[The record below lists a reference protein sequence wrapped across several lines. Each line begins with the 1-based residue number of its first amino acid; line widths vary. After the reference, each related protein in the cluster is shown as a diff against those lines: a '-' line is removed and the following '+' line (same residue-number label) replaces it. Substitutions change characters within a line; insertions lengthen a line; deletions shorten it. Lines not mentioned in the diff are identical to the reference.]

1 MKKILIIIFIIII
14 FVIGGIF
21 GYKRILSIEKEN
33 KIIQLF
39 NKESLENFSKNKN
52 EMLEKLKTLNKEEA
66 DELYEQYLERNN
78 IILENL
84 NIEYEKFLSGG
95 INGIYNK
102 DIAENFTDEE
112 MKIANKFLNKYNL
125 ELWYF
130 ARGSYIIREVPDF
143 YYKTFKD
150 YVTDDYKEYLK
161 IASNE
166 NEEHYVAD
174 SGLCITLE
182 ELGDRIVTWENFL
195 EKYPNSKLNDKVND
209 TCNSYRRDY
218 ILGVPGGIYDYR
230 ESAEE
235 YNRFI
240 KKYPDSPT
248 TELLGYY
255 LEEVNLDKPED
266 NDSEA
271 LSKMIDEYIEKYFY
285 LGSLENRKKGN
296 LFSEQT
302 NTLLEEFNKNKEEII
317 NKVKTLN
324 KEEADKLYDE
334 YLEENKKFCESL
346 MQTEAFF
353 NHYMDLFESSTKA
366 KFQEAKKILNEYGLT
381 IIDIQGEFFPHIT
394 SNFYYEIFKD
404 YVSDEYRDYLKLTSK
419 DDDTEVIYMPTG
431 LATFEYNS
439 IIPLNIHEVGNKIL
453 AFRNF
458 LDKYPNTKFKGIFSV
473 YVFYILDYIDFS
485 LPYKKNENGID
496 EPEDY
501 YKISQENMVEYKEF
515 VKKNP
520 NELTTKCLNYLLNN
534 YKNKK
539 SEVIGQEIDK
549 IIEKEMKEKFGIEE
563 VWTF

>member
-1 MKKILIIIFIIII
+1 MKKILLILFTVVI

-21 GYKRILSIEKEN
+21 GYKKILSIEKEN

-39 NKESLENFSKNKN
+39 NKDSLENFSKNKN

-66 DELYEQYLERNN
+66 DELYEQYLESNN
-78 IILENL
+78 TILENL
-84 NIEYEKFLSGG
+84 NIEHDKLLSGG

-112 MKIANKFLNKYNL
+112 WKIANKFLNKYDL
-125 ELWYF
+125 ELWYL
-130 ARGSYIIREVPDF
+130 ARGTCIIKEVPDF

-161 IASNE
+161 ITSKE

-195 EKYPNSKLNDKVND
+195 EKYPNSKLNDKVNNI
-209 TCNSYRRDY
+209 CNSYRRDY
-218 ILGVPGGIYDYR
+218 ILGVPGGIYDYK

-255 LEEVNLDKPED
+255 LEEVNLDKPEN

-302 NTLLEEFNKNKEEII
+302 NNLLEEFNKNKKEVI
-317 NKVKTLN
+317 NKLKTLN
-324 KEEADKLYDE
+324 KEEANKFYED
-334 YLEENKKFCESL
+334 YLESNNEILEKMNENDYIMLDNAFYIGEGDIDKEKLNKQNKFL
-346 MQTEAFF
+346 D
-353 NHYMDLFESSTKA
+353 N
-366 KFQEAKKILNEYGLT
+366 YGLEVVEIEEGFMLT
-381 IIDIQGEFFPHIT
+381 EKKD
-394 SNFYYEIFKD
+394 FYYNIFKN
-404 YVSDEYRDYLKLTSK
+404 YVSDDYRDFIKLCSEDIDYIDYFSSLEEHPEIIADKVINWEKFLEKYPDSKLRKKANDICYSYRDDYILALTSSQT
-419 DDDTEVIYMPTG
+419 TEVLKNGKIN
-431 LATFEYNS
+431 EDVKE
-439 IIPLNIHEVGNKIL
+439 LNRFKN
-453 AFRNF
+453 
-458 LDKYPNTKFKGIFSV
+458 KYPNSPTTEIIK
-473 YVFYILDYIDFS
+473 
-485 LPYKKNENGID
+485 
-496 EPEDY
+496 Y
-501 YKISQENMVEYKEF
+501 YLE
-515 VKKNP
+515 
-520 NELTTKCLNYLLNN
+520 N
-534 YKNKK
+534 YKNEDIRDMLADKN
-539 SEVIGQEIDK
+539 EEIYNK
-549 IIEKEMKEKFGIEE
+549 GE
-563 VWTF
+563 

>member
-1 MKKILIIIFIIII
+1 MKKILLILFTVAI

-21 GYKRILSIEKEN
+21 GYKKILSIEKEN

-39 NKESLENFSKNKN
+39 NKDSLENFSKNKN

-66 DELYEQYLERNN
+66 DELYEQYLESNN
-78 IILENL
+78 TILENL
-84 NIEYEKFLSGG
+84 NIEHDKLLSGG

-112 MKIANKFLNKYNL
+112 WKIANKFLNKYDL
-125 ELWYF
+125 ELWYL
-130 ARGSYIIREVPDF
+130 ARGTCIIKEVPDF

-161 IASNE
+161 ITSKE

-195 EKYPNSKLNDKVND
+195 EKYPNSKLNDKVNNI
-209 TCNSYRRDY
+209 CNSYRRDY

-255 LEEVNLDKPED
+255 LEEVNLDKPEN

-302 NTLLEEFNKNKEEII
+302 NTLLKEFNKNKEEVI
-317 NKVKTLN
+317 NKLKTLN
-324 KEEADKLYDE
+324 KEEANKFYED
-334 YLEENKKFCESL
+334 YLESNNEILEKMNENDYIMLDNAFYIGEGDIDKEKLNKQNKFL
-346 MQTEAFF
+346 D
-353 NHYMDLFESSTKA
+353 N
-366 KFQEAKKILNEYGLT
+366 YGLEVVEIEEGFMLT
-381 IIDIQGEFFPHIT
+381 EKKD
-394 SNFYYEIFKD
+394 FYYNIFKN
-404 YVSDEYRDYLKLTSK
+404 YVSDDYRDFIKLCSEDIDYIDYFSSLEEHPEIIADKVINWEKFLEKYPDSKLRKKANDICYSYRDDYILALTSSQT
-419 DDDTEVIYMPTG
+419 TEVLKNGKIN
-431 LATFEYNS
+431 EDVKE
-439 IIPLNIHEVGNKIL
+439 LNRFKN
-453 AFRNF
+453 
-458 LDKYPNTKFKGIFSV
+458 KYPNSPTTEIIK
-473 YVFYILDYIDFS
+473 
-485 LPYKKNENGID
+485 
-496 EPEDY
+496 Y
-501 YKISQENMVEYKEF
+501 YLE
-515 VKKNP
+515 
-520 NELTTKCLNYLLNN
+520 N
-534 YKNKK
+534 YKNEDIRDMLADKN
-539 SEVIGQEIDK
+539 EEIYNK
-549 IIEKEMKEKFGIEE
+549 GE
-563 VWTF
+563 

>member
-1 MKKILIIIFIIII
+1 MKKILIIIFSIAI

-21 GYKRILSIEKEN
+21 GYKKILSIEKEN

-39 NKESLENFSKNKN
+39 NKDSLENFSKNKN

-66 DELYEQYLERNN
+66 DELYEQYLESNN

-84 NIEYEKFLSGG
+84 NIEHDKLLSGG

-102 DIAENFTDEE
+102 DTAENFTDEE
-112 MKIANKFLNKYNL
+112 WKIANKFLNRYDL
-125 ELWYF
+125 ELWYL
-130 ARGSYIIREVPDF
+130 ARGSCIIREVPDF

-161 IASNE
+161 ITSKE

-174 SGLCITLE
+174 SGLCIPLE

-195 EKYPNSKLNDKVND
+195 EKYPNSKLNDKVNNI
-209 TCNSYRRDY
+209 CNSYRRDY
-218 ILGVPGGIYDYR
+218 ILGVPGGIYDYK

-302 NTLLEEFNKNKEEII
+302 NTLLKEFNKNKEEVI
-317 NKVKTLN
+317 NKLKTLN
-324 KEEADKLYDE
+324 KEEADKFYED
-334 YLEENKKFCESL
+334 YLESNNEILEKMNENDYIML
-346 MQTEAFF
+346 DNAF
-353 NHYMDLFESSTKA
+353 YIGEGDIDKEK
-366 KFQEAKKILNEYGLT
+366 LNKQNKYLDKYGLEVVEIEEGFMLT
-381 IIDIQGEFFPHIT
+381 EKKD
-394 SNFYYEIFKD
+394 FYYNIFKN
-404 YVSDEYRDYLKLTSK
+404 YVSDDYRDFIKLCSEDIDYIDYFSSLEEHPEIIADKVINWEKFLEKYPDSKLRKKANDICYSYRDDYILSLTSSQT
-419 DDDTEVIYMPTG
+419 TEALKNGKINEDVK
-431 LATFEYNS
+431 E
-439 IIPLNIHEVGNKIL
+439 LNRFKN
-453 AFRNF
+453 
-458 LDKYPNTKFKGIFSV
+458 KYPNSPTTEIIK
-473 YVFYILDYIDFS
+473 
-485 LPYKKNENGID
+485 
-496 EPEDY
+496 Y
-501 YKISQENMVEYKEF
+501 YLE
-515 VKKNP
+515 
-520 NELTTKCLNYLLNN
+520 N
-534 YKNKK
+534 YKNEDIRDMLADKN
-539 SEVIGQEIDK
+539 EEIYNK
-549 IIEKEMKEKFGIEE
+549 GE
-563 VWTF
+563 

>member
-1 MKKILIIIFIIII
+1 MKKILLILFTVAI

-21 GYKRILSIEKEN
+21 GYKKILSIEKEN

-39 NKESLENFSKNKN
+39 NKDSLENFSKNKN

-66 DELYEQYLERNN
+66 DELYEQYLESNN
-78 IILENL
+78 TILKNL
-84 NIEYEKFLSGG
+84 NIEHDKLLSGG

-112 MKIANKFLNKYNL
+112 WKIANKFLNKYDL
-125 ELWYF
+125 ELWYL
-130 ARGSYIIREVPDF
+130 ARGTCIIKEVPDF

-161 IASNE
+161 ITSKE

-195 EKYPNSKLNDKVND
+195 EKYPNSKLNDKVNNI
-209 TCNSYRRDY
+209 CNSYRRDY
-218 ILGVPGGIYDYR
+218 ILGVPGGIYDYK

-255 LEEVNLDKPED
+255 LEEVNLDKPEN

-302 NTLLEEFNKNKEEII
+302 NTLLKEFNKNKEEVI
-317 NKVKTLN
+317 NKLKTLN
-324 KEEADKLYDE
+324 KEEANKFYED
-334 YLEENKKFCESL
+334 YLESNNEILEKMNENDYIML
-346 MQTEAFF
+346 DNAF
-353 NHYMDLFESSTKA
+353 YIGEGDIDKEK
-366 KFQEAKKILNEYGLT
+366 LNKQNKYLDNYGLEVVEIEEGFMLT
-381 IIDIQGEFFPHIT
+381 EKKD
-394 SNFYYEIFKD
+394 FYYNIFKN
-404 YVSDEYRDYLKLTSK
+404 YVSDDYRDFIKLCSEDIDYIDYFSSLEEHPEIIADKVINWEKFLEKYPDSKLRKKANDICYSYRDDYILALTSSQT
-419 DDDTEVIYMPTG
+419 TEVLKNGKIN
-431 LATFEYNS
+431 EDVKE
-439 IIPLNIHEVGNKIL
+439 LNRFKN
-453 AFRNF
+453 
-458 LDKYPNTKFKGIFSV
+458 KYPNSPTTEIIK
-473 YVFYILDYIDFS
+473 
-485 LPYKKNENGID
+485 
-496 EPEDY
+496 Y
-501 YKISQENMVEYKEF
+501 YLE
-515 VKKNP
+515 
-520 NELTTKCLNYLLNN
+520 N
-534 YKNKK
+534 YKNEDIRDMLADKN
-539 SEVIGQEIDK
+539 EEIYNK
-549 IIEKEMKEKFGIEE
+549 GE
-563 VWTF
+563 

>member
-1 MKKILIIIFIIII
+1 MKKILLILFTVAI

-21 GYKRILSIEKEN
+21 GYKKILSIEKEN

-39 NKESLENFSKNKN
+39 NKDSLENFSKNKN

-66 DELYEQYLERNN
+66 DELYEQYLESNN
-78 IILENL
+78 TILENL
-84 NIEYEKFLSGG
+84 NIEHDKLLSGG

-112 MKIANKFLNKYNL
+112 MKIANKFLNKYDL

-130 ARGSYIIREVPDF
+130 ARGSYIIKEVPDF

-161 IASNE
+161 ITSKE

-195 EKYPNSKLNDKVND
+195 EKYPNSKLNDKVNNI
-209 TCNSYRRDY
+209 CNSYRRDY
-218 ILGVPGGIYDYR
+218 ILGVPGGIYDYK

-255 LEEVNLDKPED
+255 LEEVNLDEPEN
-266 NDSEA
+266 NDSED

-302 NTLLEEFNKNKEEII
+302 NTLLKEFNKNKEEVI
-317 NKVKTLN
+317 NKLKTLN
-324 KEEADKLYDE
+324 KEEANKFYED
-334 YLEENKKFCESL
+334 YLESNNEILEKMNENDYTML
-346 MQTEAFF
+346 DNAF
-353 NHYMDLFESSTKA
+353 YIGEGDIDKEK
-366 KFQEAKKILNEYGLT
+366 LNKQNKYLDNYGLEVVEIEEGFMLT
-381 IIDIQGEFFPHIT
+381 EKKD
-394 SNFYYEIFKD
+394 FYYNIFKN
-404 YVSDEYRDYLKLTSK
+404 YVSDDYKDFLKLRSEDIDYIDYFSSLEEQPEIIADKVINWEKFLEKYPDSKLKKKANNICYSYRGDYIIALTSLST
-419 DDDTEVIYMPTG
+419 TEALKNGKINEDVK
-431 LATFEYNS
+431 E
-439 IIPLNIHEVGNKIL
+439 LNRFKN
-453 AFRNF
+453 
-458 LDKYPNTKFKGIFSV
+458 KYPNSPTTEIIK
-473 YVFYILDYIDFS
+473 
-485 LPYKKNENGID
+485 
-496 EPEDY
+496 Y
-501 YKISQENMVEYKEF
+501 YLE
-515 VKKNP
+515 
-520 NELTTKCLNYLLNN
+520 N
-534 YKNKK
+534 YKNEDIRDMLADKN
-539 SEVIGQEIDK
+539 EEIYNK
-549 IIEKEMKEKFGIEE
+549 GE
-563 VWTF
+563 